1 MADRK
6 FGKKNVGNTG
16 GLTLGGVVWA
26 LFKWS
31 ATLAVWGVIIATF
44 IAGWFYIDLPDID
57 EALEST
63 RRPTITLVSA
73 DGQVLAAKGDLY
85 GVPVQLS
92 EVPPAL
98 PNAILATEDRRFFGH
113 YGIDFIGL
121 LRATWANIQ
130 ARRIVQ
136 GGSTL
141 TQQVA
146 KNLFLTPERSLKRK
160 VQELMLAFW
169 LEYRFSKEQILTIY
183 LNRVYLG
190 AGTYGVDAAARKY
203 FNRPVAK
210 VSTYEAAL
218 LAGLLKAPSRYNP
231 HSSQKRAEKRTLQ
244 VLKNMVAAGYLSE
257 AQATAAA
264 KGKRRA
270 LSTRTLRTGRHFA
283 DWVLEQV
290 SGYVSG
296 GDRDLTVISTLNVNL
311 QRAAQRNLELVL
323 EKHGKKSQVAN
334 GAVVVLDLQGG
345 VLAMVG
351 GRNYG
356 SSQFNRVTQAKR
368 QPGSAFK
375 PVVFLA
381 GLEAGLTPSTMMRDA
396 PIDIDGWAP
405 KNFNGKF
412 QGDMTMSRALAGSVN
427 SVAVR
432 VAQKAGPKRIIA
444 TARRLGI
451 GAPMKAELS
460 LALGTAEMTLM
471 ELTAAYAPLA
481 NGGFGAWPYGIREIR
496 DGAGRTLYKRQGA
509 GPGRVIAARHVGSMN
524 KMLSGVIRT
533 GTGKVAKFGRPAAGK
548 SGTSQNYR
556 DAWFVGFTANRI
568 AGVWLGN
575 DNGKPMKRVTGG
587 GLPAR
592 LWRDVMIAAH
602 GGTKKKALPAG
613 QSDFS
618 QQQFPAAAPPSNS
631 EPSDSFWKKMI
642 ETLTGSEN

>member
-1 MADRK
+1 M
-6 FGKKNVGNTG
+6 
-16 GLTLGGVVWA
+16 LWA
-26 LFKWS
+26 LFKWG
-31 ATLAVWGVIIATF
+31 ATVAVWGVIIVTF
-44 IAGWFYIDLPDID
+44 IAGWFFMDLPDID
-57 EALEST
+57 DALAAT

-73 DGQVLAAKGDLY
+73 DGDVLAARGDLY
-85 GVPVQLS
+85 GVPVQLA

-98 PNAILATEDRRFFGH
+98 PNAILATEDRRFYSHIGL
-113 YGIDFIGL
+113 DVIGL
-121 LRATWANIQ
+121 LRATWANIK

-183 LNRVYLG
+183 MNRVYLG

-203 FNRPVAK
+203 FNRPVTE

-231 HSSQKRAEKRTLQ
+231 HSSQKRAEKRTRQ

-257 AQATAAA
+257 AQAKAAG
-264 KGKRRA
+264 KGQRRA
-270 LSTRTLRTGRHFA
+270 LATRNLRTGRHFA

-296 GDRDLTVISTLNVNL
+296 GDRDLTVISTLNSNL
-311 QRAAQRNLELVL
+311 QRAAQKNLEQTLVRN
-323 EKHGKKSQVAN
+323 GTKSQIAN
-334 GAVVVLDLQGG
+334 GAIIVLDLQGG

-356 SSQFNRVTQAKR
+356 TSQFNRVTQAKR

-381 GLEAGLTPSTMMRDA
+381 GLEAGLTPSTTLRDA
-396 PIDIDGWAP
+396 PITIDGWAP
-405 KNFNGKF
+405 KNFIGKF
-412 QGDMTMSRALAGSVN
+412 RGDMTMSQALADSVN

-432 VAQKAGPKRIIA
+432 VAQKAGPKRIMN

-471 ELTAAYAPLA
+471 ELTAAYAPFA
-481 NGGFGAWPYGIREIR
+481 NGGFGVWPHGIREIR

-509 GPGRVIAARHVGSMN
+509 GPGRVIAPRHVGAMN
-524 KMLSGVIRT
+524 SMLSQVIT
-533 GTGKVAKFGRPAAGK
+533 SGTGKAAKFGRPAAGK

-556 DAWFVGFTANRI
+556 DAWFVGYTANRI
-568 AGVWLGN
+568 AGIWLGN
-575 DNGKPMKRVTGG
+575 DDGRSMKRVTGG

-602 GGTKKKALPAG
+602 GGTKKKALPVG
-613 QSDFS
+613 QPDFS
-618 QQQFPAAAPPSNS
+618 QPQYPAGAPNPDDPAPP
-631 EPSDSFWKKMI
+631 ESFWKTMI
-642 ETLTGSEN
+642 DTLTGSEN